1 MINQVFFVLAGA
13 GAAAAQI
20 NISSPSPSPL
30 TKPELSNVA
39 PIPALQPTVDGS
51 TTFGIVV
58 GAVAFCAVVIIVTTM
73 LTRRSKTVLRT
84 VLENPVHNQV
94 SPV

>member
-1 MINQVFFVLAGA
+1 MINRVFFVLAGA
-13 GAAAAQI
+13 TAAAQI
-20 NISSPSPSPL
+20 NIPSPSPL

-39 PIPALQPTVDGS
+39 PIPALQPNVDAS

-58 GAVAFCAVVIIVTTM
+58 GAVAFCAVVIIITTM